1 VVHSAPHET
10 HMDDKTLHTLEYD
23 KILERMAA
31 YAAFAASRDKI
42 LALRPTRN
50 IDEALRRQAETTEA
64 VQLLLTRPDL
74 TIGGARDIR
83 AAVDLARH
91 GGVLPPSDLLDVKS
105 TLIAARNLTRVFE
118 KLAKQFPRLSD
129 LASQMPSPPGL
140 VEAITRVLSDR
151 GEILDSA
158 SPKLANIRHDV
169 RIAYDRLMSKMQRM
183 VTDPRNGPFLQEAII
198 TQRDGRYVLPLRAEF
213 KGRIKSVVHDQSASG
228 ATLFVEPLVTVELNN
243 KYRELQLAERDEERR
258 ILAELSAEIGMSAE
272 LILHIVHVVAE
283 LDFIFVRAKFSDD
296 LKANEPKLIPIGKPR
311 EIGQIKTVEAQPAAP
326 AGDTHTPEGDTH
338 TPAQAER
345 IVTIRHPGTSI
356 RLYQARHP
364 LLDAATVVPV
374 DVDLDTQTFALVVT
388 GPNTGGKTVAL
399 KTVGLLALMAQS
411 GLHIPA
417 DSGSELTLFNDIYAD
432 IGDEQSI
439 EQSLSTFS
447 GHVTNIIRIL
457 EHADRTSL
465 VILDELGAG
474 TDPQEGAAL
483 ARALLSH
490 LLERGITTLVTT
502 HHPELKAYAH
512 ATPGVVNASVE
523 FDLNTLRPT
532 FHLTIGL
539 PGRSNAL
546 AIAQRLGMPT
556 TIIEDARTELH
567 PDDLRAESMLDE
579 IHRQRDSA
587 RKARGAA
594 DRAKF
599 ESEKMRGELTQ
610 RLDKIENE
618 RHAILEKARAE
629 AEAKIQKLEEEMKET
644 RRQLAR
650 ARQPLDVVQA
660 VEEKVES
667 LQETVEQEAY
677 TPVVER
683 RAAPMPGDRYLRRS
697 VQLGDKVHLKSLNT
711 KGIVTALSEEEAEVQ
726 VGMLRI
732 RARLTD
738 LQPVSPAAE
747 PANEP
752 GAKTPRADETTPGRG
767 QATAMTTL
775 VESPGIELDLRGQ
788 TTEEALEKLERYL
801 DSAYLAGLPWVRI
814 IHGKGTGKLR
824 QAVRQAL
831 NGHPQVKSFELGGD
845 KEGGD
850 GVTVAK
856 LMSP

>member
-1 VVHSAPHET
+1 
-10 HMDDKTLHTLEYD
+10 MDEKTLHTLEYD
-23 KILERMAA
+23 KILERLAA

-42 LALRPTRN
+42 LALRPARD

-91 GGVLPPSDLLDVKS
+91 GGVLPPTDLLDVKS
-105 TLIAARNLTRVFE
+105 TLIAARTLARIFE
-118 KLAKQFPRLSD
+118 KLANQFPRLSD

-158 SPKLANIRHDV
+158 SPKLSNIRHDL

-183 VTDPRNGPFLQEAII
+183 VTDPRNGPYLQEAII

-213 KGRIKSVVHDQSASG
+213 KGRIKSVIHDQSASG

-258 ILAELSAEIGMSAE
+258 ILAELSADIGMSAE

-283 LDFIFVRAKFSDD
+283 LDFIFARAKFSDD
-296 LKANEPKLIPIGKPR
+296 LKANEPRLIPIDKPR
-311 EIGQIKTVEAQPAAP
+311 EVGQIKTVDPQKPATTGDTATPAP
-326 AGDTHTPEGDTH
+326 A
-338 TPAQAER
+338 ER
-345 IVTIRHPGTSI
+345 TVTIRHPGTSI

-364 LLDAATVVPV
+364 LLDNATVVPI
-374 DVDLDTQTFALVVT
+374 DVDLDAQTFAMVVT

-417 DSGSELTLFNDIYAD
+417 QSGSELSVFNDIYAD

-457 EHADRTSL
+457 ESADRTSL
-465 VILDELGAG
+465 VIFDELGAG

-594 DRAKF
+594 DRAKH
-599 ESEKMRGELTQ
+599 ESEKMRSELTL

-618 RHAILEKARAE
+618 RQAILEKARLE
-629 AEAKIQKLEEEMKET
+629 AEARIQKLEEEMKET

-660 VEEKVES
+660 VEEKVEI
-667 LQETVEQEAY
+667 LQEEIEQ
-677 TPVVER
+677 PVER
-683 RAAPMPGDRYLRRS
+683 RTTPMPGDRYLRRS

-711 KGIVTALSEEEAEVQ
+711 KGIVTALGEEEAEVQ

-738 LQPVSPAAE
+738 LQPVRVEAE
-747 PANEP
+747 PTPEP
-752 GAKTPRADETTPGRG
+752 GAKTPSAEEPTSGRSPAVAVSTP
-767 QATAMTTL
+767 
-775 VESPGIELDLRGQ
+775 VESPGIELDLRGH

-801 DSAYLAGLPWVRI
+801 ESAYLAGLPWVRI

-831 NGHPQVKSFELGGD
+831 NGHPQVKSFELGGE

-856 LMSP
+856 LMSA